1 MKKQKQVVKELREM
15 FNNSSIFEIEFLT
28 KILMV
33 KYRLLS
39 YNNILDVYMKK
50 KKKYIYMS
58 VSQDEI
64 TISTY
69 LFA

>member
-33 KYRLLS
+33 R
-39 YNNILDVYMKK
+39 
-50 KKKYIYMS
+50 
-58 VSQDEI
+58 
-64 TISTY
+64 
-69 LFA
+69 